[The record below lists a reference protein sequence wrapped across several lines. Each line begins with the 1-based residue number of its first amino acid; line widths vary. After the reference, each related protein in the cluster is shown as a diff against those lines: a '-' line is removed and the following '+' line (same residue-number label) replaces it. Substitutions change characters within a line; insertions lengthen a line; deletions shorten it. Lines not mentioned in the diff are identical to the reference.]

1 MKRNAAIGIGIA
13 IAAVAVFSFVGLA
26 VYNEGQKPI
35 NQDSGLV
42 SPPTP
47 TGKHLQI
54 TLNES
59 IGLEEQH
66 P

>member
-1 MKRNAAIGIGIA
+1 MKRNVTIGIGIA
-13 IAAVAVFSFVGLA
+13 IAAVVVFSFIGLA
-26 VYNEGQKPI
+26 VYNEGQNPI

-47 TGKHLQI
+47 GKHLQI
-54 TLNES
+54 SLNES
-59 IGLEEQH
+59 IGLEEQN